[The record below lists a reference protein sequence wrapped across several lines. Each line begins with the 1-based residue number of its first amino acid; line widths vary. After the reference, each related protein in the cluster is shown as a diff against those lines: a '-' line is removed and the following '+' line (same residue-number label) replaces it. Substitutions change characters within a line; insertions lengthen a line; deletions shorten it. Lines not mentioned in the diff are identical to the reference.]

1 MVKDD
6 LQATASLAHLDLCED
21 ELASALPAFERML
34 TYFSAMREA
43 DSDEA
48 AFGGPIADLEPTSHV
63 FSAGNL
69 LRADNNPNNNNN
81 NPENPLK
88 NPSNPADALLELAPE
103 LEARYLVVP
112 NVL

>member
-6 LQATASLAHLDLCED
+6 LQATASLAHLDLSEA
-21 ELASALPAFERML
+21 ELSAALPAFERML

-63 FSAGNL
+63 FSAGNV
-69 LRADNNPNNNNN
+69 LRPDNNPNNNTNN
-81 NPENPLK
+81 NPPNS
-88 NPSNPADALLELAPE
+88 NSNPADALLNQAPE
-103 LEARYLVVP
+103 LESRYLVVP

>member
-1 MVKDD
+1 MIKDD
-6 LQATASLAHLDLCED
+6 LQATAGLAHLDLTGD

-48 AFGGPIADLEPTSHV
+48 AFGGPIADLERLPTC
-63 FSAGNL
+63 FSAGNNT
-69 LRADNNPNNNNN
+69 RPDNNNSNNNRNSNSANN
-81 NPENPLK
+81 N
-88 NPSNPADALLELAPE
+88 SNQADALLNLAPE
-103 LEARYLVVP
+103 LESRYLVVP